1 MATLLQGLIR
11 SSKVNLVTIA
21 ILFTLQLAGQ
31 CAAQAGL
38 PVSLPVGFSATIDGK
53 ASANRQ
59 ILSTGNYVVTLEG
72 NPCAITVRH
81 LYSNPVAHLF
91 WVANFFVGSLPGT
104 KCTMTLTKSGDLQL
118 LAFFQGTWT
127 MVWHSDT
134 ANKGVAKMSLDS
146 SSLDTGDFQLLTAK
160 GKVVYHSFG
169 VKEFAILPFQ
179 KFG

>member
-11 SSKVNLVTIA
+11 SSEVNLVTMA
-21 ILFTLQLAGQ
+21 ILFTLLLAGQ

-38 PVSLPVGFSATIDGK
+38 PASRPVGFSATIDGK

-59 ILSTGNYVVTLEG
+59 ILSAGSYVVTLEG

-169 VKEFAILPFQ
+169 VKEFAILPYQEFR
-179 KFG
+179 